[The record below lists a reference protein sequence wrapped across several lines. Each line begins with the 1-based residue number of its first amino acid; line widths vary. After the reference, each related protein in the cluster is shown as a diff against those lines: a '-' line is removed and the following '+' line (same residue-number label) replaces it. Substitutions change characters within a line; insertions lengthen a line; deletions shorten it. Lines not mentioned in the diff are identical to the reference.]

1 MCQLTLSVKNSE
13 YMDKAQKLP
22 VQNQVFACPFR
33 QTPQRVRRTICSPHL
48 IPCQAMGIEVAIFR
62 AAEDPP

>member
-1 MCQLTLSVKNSE
+1 
-13 YMDKAQKLP
+13 MDKAQKLP

-33 QTPQRVRRTICSPHL
+33 QTPQRVRHTICSPHL